1 MLITLRKQNITIQN
15 RQAILRNRKLCYPA
29 TSEQSSTRYGLS
41 SRVEETGRENPNQ
54 GHASKQE
61 SKQGQGLAFR
71 AMSRRQGMSIQT
83 RDMHA
88 SKQASKQSAHFFCC
102 FPSRGMCGEPFKT
115 ADGWGAMFCGSFEM
129 SCDLRCEAVP

>member
-88 SKQASKQSAHFFCC
+88 SKQASEQASNQLTFFLFSQSWNVWRAFQN
-102 FPSRGMCGEPFKT
+102 S
-115 ADGWGAMFCGSFEM
+115 GWLGCYV
-129 SCDLRCEAVP
+129 LRFLRNELRSSL